1 MQNDII
7 FNKLLNKIN
16 VGKAILFV
24 GAGFS
29 KDSINVSDN
38 NLPLAKELSIQISN
52 LGQFGQSEDLKYTSN
67 RYFIEHQDDKKGLL
81 D

>member
-38 NLPLAKELSIQISN
+38 NLPLAKELSI
-52 LGQFGQSEDLKYTSN
+52 Y
-67 RYFIEHQDDKKGLL
+67 
-81 D
+81 